1 MKYCFIIILSVF
13 LFSSCV
19 RDYQKELR
27 EKIALLEKDGKR
39 VIDYS
44 SEKHFIIYKDGI
56 SFCFDNLDE
65 PVRTI
70 LSAEKEMKLFN
81 YNIEWNNFGKPDII
95 LQNFYGFTEK
105 LGKNY
110 WLDNEKEST
119 SGYVYPFKSSTFD
132 LVKNDSAIYF
142 TYSYNTLDR
151 GGTPTKFTN
160 KYLYSLSKPDVLFSL
175 SYDASYNYIND
186 CIVCTATSSPKTLA
200 EKLTTS
206 YYDTYPYIGIYQNS
220 GVFKWTFE
228 INGQGGIN
236 YKSSDILYVNKTY
249 NKEITFNIDDFS
261 SKERALNILQ
271 AINDT
276 IKKAQENEYINEI
289 NDKAIDISD
298 ISDCFHNELKAEK
311 DFIGKRIILKC
322 NIDAI
327 EKADGWLDLNGYK
340 YKIISHSSELFGE
353 WMSGYDIIG
362 YTNDDNFID
371 LSCPNTIIMECVL
384 ISGSVRRFQFKDCK
398 LILAGKK

>member
-27 EKIALLEKDGKR
+27 EKIALLEKEGKR

-44 SEKHFIIYKDGI
+44 SEKHIIIYKNGV
-56 SFCFDNLDE
+56 SFCIDDLDN
-65 PVRTI
+65 PVKKI
-70 LSAEKEMKLFN
+70 LSAEDTTSIYYYSIKWNKYDKPEVEKKHLR
-81 YNIEWNNFGKPDII
+81 NILLDDNFWTDTDKRNG
-95 LQNFYGFTEK
+95 
-105 LGKNY
+105 
-110 WLDNEKEST
+110 DN
-119 SGYVYPFKSSTFD
+119 YVYPYTDSKVTFIED
-132 LVKNDSAIYF
+132 KGMIYF
-142 TYSYNTLDR
+142 TYKTNEIDAYGEQQEHKFNYLLYLSRPNELILLDHKDRIDNYNGYYTAVSDPMGLAVDWD
-151 GGTPTKFTN
+151 
-160 KYLYSLSKPDVLFSL
+160 LYDGLFDGFYYKTCGSFYWEFDVDSVGEDIFH
-175 SYDASYNYIND
+175 
-186 CIVCTATSSPKTLA
+186 
-200 EKLTTS
+200 
-206 YYDTYPYIGIYQNS
+206 QN
-220 GVFKWTFE
+220 FIDYE
-228 INGQGGIN
+228 NG
-236 YKSSDILYVNKTY
+236 YY
-249 NKEITFNIDDFS
+249 NKSMRFGLDEFS
-261 SKERALNILQ
+261 SRENVVKVLQ

-289 NDKAIDISD
+289 NEKAIDISD

>member
-1 MKYCFIIILSVF
+1 MRFFIIILSVF

-27 EKIALLEKDGKR
+27 EKIALLEKEGKR
-39 VIDYS
+39 VINYS
-44 SEKHFIIYKDGI
+44 SEKHFIIYKNGV
-56 SFCFDNLDE
+56 SFCIDDLDN
-65 PVRTI
+65 PVKKI
-70 LSAEKEMKLFN
+70 LSAEDTTSIYYYSIKWNKYDKPE
-81 YNIEWNNFGKPDII
+81 IEKRHSMDIMLDENFWTDTDKR
-95 LQNFYGFTEK
+95 NS
-105 LGKNY
+105 
-110 WLDNEKEST
+110 DN
-119 SGYVYPFKSSTFD
+119 YVYPYTDSKVIFKED
-132 LVKNDSAIYF
+132 EGVIYF
-142 TYSYNTLDR
+142 TY
-151 GGTPTKFTN
+151 KTN
-160 KYLYSLSKPDVLFSL
+160 KLDAYGEQKEQIFNYLLYLSRPNELIWL
-175 SYDASYNYIND
+175 
-186 CIVCTATSSPKTLA
+186 
-200 EKLTTS
+200 
-206 YYDTYPYIGIYQNS
+206 
-220 GVFKWTFE
+220 
-228 INGQGGIN
+228 N
-236 YKSSDILYVNKTY
+236 YKDWIDNYNGYYTAVSDPIYLVTDWELSDLYTNFFYKTCGSFYWKFDVDSAGNEVFHQSFIDYENRYY
-249 NKEITFNIDDFS
+249 NKSMRYAVDDFS
-261 SKERALNILQ
+261 SREKVINILQ

-276 IKKAQENEYINEI
+276 IQKAQENEYINEI
-289 NDKAIDISD
+289 NEKAIDISD

-371 LSCPNTIIMECVL
+371 LSCPNTIIMECIL

>member
-1 MKYCFIIILSVF
+1 MRFFIIILSVF

-27 EKIALLEKDGKR
+27 EKIALLEKEGKR

-44 SEKHFIIYKDGI
+44 SEKHFIIYKNGV
-56 SFCFDNLDE
+56 SFCIDDLDN
-65 PVRTI
+65 PIKKI
-70 LSAEKEMKLFN
+70 LSAEDTTSIYYYSIKWNKYDKPE
-81 YNIEWNNFGKPDII
+81 IEKRHSMDII
-95 LQNFYGFTEK
+95 LDENFWTDTDK
-105 LGKNY
+105 RNS
-110 WLDNEKEST
+110 DN
-119 SGYVYPFKSSTFD
+119 YVYPYTDSKVIFKED
-132 LVKNDSAIYF
+132 EGVIYF
-142 TYSYNTLDR
+142 TY
-151 GGTPTKFTN
+151 KTN
-160 KYLYSLSKPDVLFSL
+160 KLDAYGEQKEQIFNYLLYLSRPHELIWL
-175 SYDASYNYIND
+175 
-186 CIVCTATSSPKTLA
+186 
-200 EKLTTS
+200 
-206 YYDTYPYIGIYQNS
+206 
-220 GVFKWTFE
+220 
-228 INGQGGIN
+228 N
-236 YKSSDILYVNKTY
+236 YKDWIDNYNGYYTAVSDPIDLVTDWELSDLYTNFFYKTCGSFYWKFDVDSAGNEVFHQSFIDYENRYY
-249 NKEITFNIDDFS
+249 NKSMRYAVDDFS
-261 SKERALNILQ
+261 SREKVINILQ

-276 IKKAQENEYINEI
+276 IQKAQENEYINEI
-289 NDKAIDISD
+289 NEKAIDISD

-371 LSCPNTIIMECVL
+371 LSCPNTIIMECIL